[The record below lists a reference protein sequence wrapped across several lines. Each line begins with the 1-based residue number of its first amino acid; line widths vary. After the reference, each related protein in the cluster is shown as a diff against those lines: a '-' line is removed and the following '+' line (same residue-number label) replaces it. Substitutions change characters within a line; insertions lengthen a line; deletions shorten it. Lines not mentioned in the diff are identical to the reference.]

1 MLFRK
6 SVVFLFL
13 VSPGVLGVL
22 TTTTEKQESF
32 SLSTG
37 VGFLLWERGVTIVLI
52 GLKIGDIA
60 ISS

>member
-1 MLFRK
+1 
-6 SVVFLFL
+6 VVFLFL
-13 VSPGVLGVL
+13 FSPGVLGVL